1 MAVKY
6 LSEEW
11 ASSVTDALR
20 ASSDFKAA
28 SAGKSVKIQQVVTGA
43 PQGEVRYNFDLSDG
57 EPHIALG
64 DLPDAEATITQDYP
78 TAVGIDKGE
87 LHATAAFMRGK
98 VKISGNLMKLMQL
111 QSVIGTVPTAVSS
124 LDIDY

>member
-20 ASSDFKAA
+20 TSSDFKAA

-43 PQGEVRYNFDLSDG
+43 PQGEVRYYFDLSDG

-87 LHATAAFMRGK
+87 LHATAAFMQGK